1 VLQRRVRALRDAL
14 PPSQLIEA
22 IGVAALANA
31 LCRMTA
37 VALATQNG

>member
-1 VLQRRVRALRDAL
+1 VLQRRVRALRDVLTL
-14 PPSQLIEA
+14 PQLIEA

-37 VALATQNG
+37 VALTAQDA